1 VPLPLPDRYK
11 SPYWYY
17 GSYDEYGVHHNMG
30 VGSKLAYLLTDGD
43 TFNNYEVKG
52 LGIDTA
58 SQLFWILQSSL
69 LTEATDYPDLYPALL
84 EAGRLLDLDLQ
95 NITRA
100 CMAVEIVPAYAMTPF
115 KITYSGCDM
124 KVVDGTS
131 LFVENCTDR
140 ATVNI
145 QKISRFPSNVQLTNN
160 HDFIKPGLIY
170 MASGTMPLVKVQGNL
185 RRFQTQARIF
195 SLDVAGTIDTLV
207 AKETNIGS
215 ISAAAIRK
223 LSISDKLPGPR
234 TVTSIEANGNP
245 VPDKFSNIQV
255 NLKGVTLKKLD
266 TPLQAA
272 TLKAATRKVSE
283 GGVIV
288 YVARADLA
296 NVNVGDSL
304 TATAK
309 GANIVGDMVARGV
322 VKKVAATPIT
332 YTREGVV
339 RVYGGY
345 IGDPEGDL
353 LYNNEER
360 VLMSIWDH
368 QVWIAGGEKNWPGQ
382 ASALVGTV
390 SAPLGILAYV
400 VAGYDQYPEVP
411 TLAGKV
417 NALVTKPTPQG
428 GQGLWGIMA
437 KNPATKV
444 RLAGDPTAFVSQRI
458 RLYENLAKLP
468 PVNDNV
474 PNAIAVSGQE
484 GLAYGANVW
493 ATVEAGE
500 PDHAGL
506 SPFRSVWWRWTAPR
520 DMRVTFTTQGSRF
533 HSVLSVYSGTA
544 ASNLLEVSHLDT
556 SSDLYSAIHFSA
568 EAGKSYLICVD
579 GNPSL
584 SDAEADSRNYRG
596 AGQGM
601 IQLQWKPAVGPTNDN
616 FADAADLGASAGT
629 LTATNYLATRQTGE
643 PDHAGVH
650 GSASVWYSIMLDNS
664 SNLTIYT
671 AGSTFDTLLAAYT
684 GDTVGDLT
692 PIAQNDNAGALTSE
706 ITFAAQAGT
715 TYYIAVD
722 GKPGNDMGSILLAWS
737 ARPINDDF
745 ADALPINGAQGATFG
760 TNVNATLETGE
771 FNAALGIAASVWWRF
786 TAPATSGT
794 EPVVF
799 DTQGSEFDTVLLIYQ
814 GTNVGA
820 LNLVAFNDDATTFPL
835 LSTWSRVST
844 QLTAGQDYMIC
855 VCGFNTLEVGRF
867 RSTGSW
873 GRWPVCCRPRSRA
886 ICRPISRPN
895 AGRRPTSAPNTPNCK
910 LGTGCKVCCSRK
922 GRMRA
927 VPRCDEVKVV
937 QFNACAGGK
946 RETAFLPRRGRSSDL
961 VQRNGE
967 YATDSKDCGYSVRCG
982 VGGSHRLG
990 LAGRGRLES
999 GKILPPQAEA
1009 GRGGIAA
1016 HQARPKQSGPARQ
1029 FAQRGRNLGRGTRKV
1044 AAEDSPAPFR
1054 RVRAPHGR
1062 ARVGLFP
1069 RGSGRL
1075 CPANL
1080 PGARVRPDRAQVY
1093 QSQPG
1098 IDLRPEQPARICH
1111 LEAA

>member
-1 VPLPLPDRYK
+1 
-11 SPYWYY
+11 
-17 GSYDEYGVHHNMG
+17 
-30 VGSKLAYLLTDGD
+30 
-43 TFNNYEVKG
+43 
-52 LGIDTA
+52 
-58 SQLFWILQSSL
+58 
-69 LTEATDYPDLYPALL
+69 
-84 EAGRLLDLDLQ
+84 
-95 NITRA
+95 
-100 CMAVEIVPAYAMTPF
+100 
-115 KITYSGCDM
+115 
-124 KVVDGTS
+124 
-131 LFVENCTDR
+131 
-140 ATVNI
+140 
-145 QKISRFPSNVQLTNN
+145 
-160 HDFIKPGLIY
+160 
-170 MASGTMPLVKVQGNL
+170 
-185 RRFQTQARIF
+185 
-195 SLDVAGTIDTLV
+195 
-207 AKETNIGS
+207 
-215 ISAAAIRK
+215 
-223 LSISDKLPGPR
+223 
-234 TVTSIEANGNP
+234 
-245 VPDKFSNIQV
+245 
-255 NLKGVTLKKLD
+255 
-266 TPLQAA
+266 
-272 TLKAATRKVSE
+272 
-283 GGVIV
+283 
-288 YVARADLA
+288 
-296 NVNVGDSL
+296 
-304 TATAK
+304 
-309 GANIVGDMVARGV
+309 
-322 VKKVAATPIT
+322 
-332 YTREGVV
+332 
-339 RVYGGY
+339 
-345 IGDPEGDL
+345 
-353 LYNNEER
+353 
-360 VLMSIWDH
+360 MSIWDH

-855 VCGFNTLEVGRF
+855 VCGFNTLEVGAISLNWQLGQVAGLLPAQVSGDLPTYQPTER
-867 RSTGSW
+867 RTQTDI
-873 GRWPVCCRPRSRA
+873 RA
-886 ICRPISRPN
+886 QY
-895 AGRRPTSAPNTPNCK
+895 AK
-910 LGTGCKVCCSRK
+910 LQAWY
-922 GRMRA
+922 RMQSLLLSKRA
-927 VPRCDEVKVV
+927 D
-937 QFNACAGGK
+937 AGGS
-946 RETAFLPRRGRSSDL
+946 P
-961 VQRNGE
+961 
-967 YATDSKDCGYSVRCG
+967 VR
-982 VGGSHRLG
+982 
-990 LAGRGRLES
+990 
-999 GKILPPQAEA
+999 
-1009 GRGGIAA
+1009 
-1016 HQARPKQSGPARQ
+1016 
-1029 FAQRGRNLGRGTRKV
+1029 
-1044 AAEDSPAPFR
+1044 
-1054 RVRAPHGR
+1054 
-1062 ARVGLFP
+1062 
-1069 RGSGRL
+1069 
-1075 CPANL
+1075 
-1080 PGARVRPDRAQVY
+1080 
-1093 QSQPG
+1093 
-1098 IDLRPEQPARICH
+1098 
-1111 LEAA
+1111 